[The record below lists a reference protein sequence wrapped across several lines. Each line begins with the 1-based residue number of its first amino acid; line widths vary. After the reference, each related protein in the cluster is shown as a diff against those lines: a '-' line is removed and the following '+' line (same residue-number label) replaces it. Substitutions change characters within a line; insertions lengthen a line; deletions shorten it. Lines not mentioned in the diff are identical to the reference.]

1 MQQQMRSKMPI
12 SRLTMTAYRNDSSI
26 AASDLKL
33 LLQKSPYHFSRR
45 HDLPNTESPSLSF
58 GTAMHYAILEPE
70 HYESCKEIEPTLRRN
85 TNAYKAW
92 RESLPDE
99 AIVVS
104 AEFDEQVQQVKDRL
118 VETGLSSLF
127 AQGEP
132 ELSVFAEVQGV
143 KLKCRPDWL
152 DLQNRRII
160 DLKTTRDLKWF
171 GADARKL
178 CYGLSAVHYKEILA
192 HETKTQPSDWEYVF
206 VCVENQAPFDTDW
219 YILSKETEARSQ
231 AQWQDGIDLYQNCA
245 ASGRWAG
252 LCTDE
257 PKEF

>member
-1 MQQQMRSKMPI
+1 MTI
-12 SRLTMTAYRNDSSI
+12 SRRTMICYRKDPSI

-45 HDLPNTESPSLSF
+45 HDLQHLETPSLSF

-70 HYESCKEIEPTLRRN
+70 HYESCKQIEPSLRRN

-92 RESLPDE
+92 RESLPTE

-104 AEFDEQVQQVKDRL
+104 AEFDKHVQHVKDRL
-118 VETGLSSLF
+118 VETGISSLF
-127 AQGEP
+127 EKGEP
-132 ELSVFAEVQGV
+132 EVSVFCEVQGV
-143 KLKCRPDWL
+143 ALKCRPDWL
-152 DLQNRRII
+152 DIENCRII

-192 HETKTQPSDWEYVF
+192 AETKTQPSDWEYIF
-206 VCVENQAPFDTDW
+206 VCVENQPPFDTDW
-219 YILSKETEARSQ
+219 YVLSKETEQRSQ
-231 AQWQDGIDLYQNCA
+231 AQWQEGIDLYGNCA
-245 ASGRWAG
+245 ARGKWPG
-252 LCTDE
+252 FCTDE